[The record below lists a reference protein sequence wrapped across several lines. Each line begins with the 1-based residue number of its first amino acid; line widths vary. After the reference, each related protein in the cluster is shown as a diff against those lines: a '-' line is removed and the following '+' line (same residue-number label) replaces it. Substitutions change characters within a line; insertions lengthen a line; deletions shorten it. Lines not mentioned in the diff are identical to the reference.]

1 VRIPSIWPF
10 PRRLEGYVIVI
21 GSMKSGTSSLHVQL
35 AKHPGIKRS
44 KRKEAKFFL
53 RHETASPHEYER
65 EVFSNLDKRVH
76 RYTLESSTDY
86 AKELKYPMVAERLA
100 AFPGRKRL
108 IYIMRHP
115 IARIESHLAHLQA
128 NGRERWDNM
137 LIDVSS
143 YAKQLDAYARVGLLD
158 DILLLDF
165 EEFRRDPVA
174 TANKVFDFLPL
185 KPVPL
190 KPARPHNVRRAPD
203 VTLTQAEI
211 AMYSELLRP
220 DVRRL
225 IEHYGYEPARTWGI
239 V

>member
-21 GSMKSGTSSLHVQL
+21 GSMKSGTSSLHAQL
-35 AKHPGIKRS
+35 AKHPAIKRS
-44 KRKEAKFFL
+44 RRKEAKFFL
-53 RHETASPHEYER
+53 HHESASPREYEK
-65 EVFSNLDKRVH
+65 EVFRDLDKRVH

-86 AKELKYPMVAERLA
+86 TKELKYPIVAERLA
-100 AFPGRKRL
+100 AFRGRKRL

-115 IARIESHLAHLQA
+115 IARIESHLAHLRA
-128 NGRERWDNM
+128 NGRERWENM

-143 YAKQLDAYARVGLLD
+143 YAKQLDAYARVGLLG

-185 KPVPL
+185 EPVPL

-211 AMYSELLRP
+211 AMYSEILRP

-225 IEHYGYEPARTWGI
+225 IEDYGYEPARTWAI

>member
-1 VRIPSIWPF
+1 M
-10 PRRLEGYVIVI
+10 RRLEGYVIVI

-35 AKHPGIKRS
+35 AKHPAIKRS
-44 KRKEAKFFL
+44 RRKEAKFFL
-53 RHETASPHEYER
+53 RHEAGTPREYER
-65 EVFSNLDKRVH
+65 EVFHGLDKRIH

-100 AFPGRKRL
+100 AFRGRKRL

-115 IARIESHLAHLQA
+115 IERIESHLAHLIA

-143 YAKQLDAYARVGLLD
+143 YAKQLDAYARAGLLD

-185 KPVPL
+185 EPVRL
-190 KPARPHNVRRAPD
+190 KPARPHTVRRAPE
-203 VTLTQAEI
+203 VMLTEADI
-211 AMYSELLRP
+211 ARYTELLRR

-225 IEHYGYEPARTWGI
+225 IDHYGYEPARSWGI
-239 V
+239 A